1 MISAREV
8 ISALYGAYRLAR
20 LDRGGAD
27 YFDKSLEG
35 FWRSFFAAVLVLPLF
50 VILIALRFGEPGLTQ
65 NTFRYF
71 SIEMTSY
78 AMSWVAFPLA
88 MLPVARFFDRDQNF
102 LGFIVAYNWASVLQ
116 SVLYLPIAMLLVTQ
130 MIPEG
135 FAGLLSFAA
144 IGFIMVY
151 IWFVTRV
158 TLDVSAGVAI
168 AVVGLDFMLS
178 VLIRTFSEGMMRV
191 G

>member
-1 MISAREV
+1 MITTRDVVSG
-8 ISALYGAYRLAR
+8 LYGAFRLAH
-20 LDRGGAD
+20 LDRRGVD

-50 VILIALRFGEPGLTQ
+50 VILSALRFGEPGLTQ
-65 NTFRYF
+65 NTYRYF
-71 SIEMTSY
+71 SIEMTAY
-78 AMSWVAFPLA
+78 AMSWIAFPLA
-88 MLPVARFFDRDQNF
+88 VLPVTRFFGREQNF

-116 SVLYLPIAMLLVTQ
+116 SVLYLPIAMLVITQ
-130 MIPEG
+130 TIPESY
-135 FAGLLSFAA
+135 AGLISFIA

-158 TLDVSAGVAI
+158 ALDVSAGIAI
-168 AVVGLDFMLS
+168 AIVGMDFMLS
-178 VLIRTFSEGMMRV
+178 VLIRTFSEGLMRV